1 MNGQQDDRPLSMMNA
16 AVSLVLLIPLLLLLV
31 GRHREIV
38 EIGQRLAAKEKE
50 VSDME
55 SHTRVSGT
63 GERLDQPPVITI
75 SEAQVYS
82 FASGRAD
89 LTAEFAR
96 FIADSIVPRLVEFA
110 LVYSCDVIEVI
121 GHTDEQ
127 TVRSASNLDG
137 ALLGGFQN
145 PSVQLSPG
153 SNLDLGFL
161 RAWAVVRAL
170 QADGRLMGK
179 LYYAYSAGQ
188 TILPDGQ
195 IAVPEK
201 EPLPDASRRRIEVR
215 LRRSR

>member
-1 MNGQQDDRPLSMMNA
+1 MNGQQDDRSLSMMNA
-16 AVSLVLLIPLLLLLV
+16 AVSLVLLIPLLLLLAA
-31 GRHREIV
+31 RHREFV
-38 EIGQRLAAKEKE
+38 DLGARFADKEKQYAE
-50 VSDME
+50 LQSRGQI
-55 SHTRVSGT
+55 SPG

-96 FIADSIVPRLVEFA
+96 FIADSLVPRLLDIA
-110 LVYSCDVIEVI
+110 RIYSCDVIEVI

-137 ALLGGFQN
+137 ILLDGFRN
-145 PSVQLSPG
+145 PSAQLSPG

-170 QADGRLMGK
+170 QADTRLVGK

-188 TILPDGQ
+188 TIMPDGQ

-201 EPLPDASRRRIEVR
+201 EPQPDASRRRIEVR

>member
-1 MNGQQDDRPLSMMNA
+1 MSGQQDDRSLPMMNA
-16 AVSLVLLIPLLLLLV
+16 AVSLVLLIPLLLLLAA
-31 GRHREIV
+31 RHREFLDLGRRFA
-38 EIGQRLAAKEKE
+38 EKEKQC
-50 VSDME
+50 VALE
-55 SHTRVSGT
+55 SCNQISPV

-89 LTAEFAR
+89 LTAEFSR
-96 FIADSIVPRLVEFA
+96 FIADSIVPNLVDLARL
-110 LVYSCDVIEVI
+110 YSCDVVEVI

-127 TVRSASNLDG
+127 TVRSASNLDRS
-137 ALLGGFQN
+137 LLHGFRN
-145 PSVQLSPG
+145 PSAQLSPG

-161 RAWAVVRAL
+161 RAWSVVRAL
-170 QADGRLMGK
+170 QADRRLVSK

-201 EPLPDASRRRIEVR
+201 DPLPDASRRRIEVR